1 LAALPLCLPF
11 ADLPAGPADES
22 GGGAACLADPFI
34 GINEDL
40 DVSFVIVGESRF
52 GGIFA
57 ESGGGMADWAGGF
70 RAGAAAAGLGGK
82 GAGAAG
88 LTGILTADSAG
99 LSAGLG

>member
-1 LAALPLCLPF
+1 
-11 ADLPAGPADES
+11 
-22 GGGAACLADPFI
+22 
-34 GINEDL
+34 
-40 DVSFVIVGESRF
+40 
-52 GGIFA
+52 
-57 ESGGGMADWAGGF
+57 MADWAGGF